1 MRKFWFV
8 YLAKALIAFP
18 GGFGTLDEFFEV
30 MTLVQTRKLRKKMP
44 IVLFGTRVLGPG
56 AESRRAG
63 RASAPSA
70 PRT

>member
-1 MRKFWFV
+1 MRKFWLV

-44 IVLFGTRVLGPG
+44 IVLAPIARLFGKV
-56 AESRRAG
+56 SG
-63 RASAPSA
+63 R
-70 PRT
+70 